1 MSGIT
6 PGIPT
11 RRILIQSVSF
21 EVALFLSLENWACK
35 KSGANR
41 RADLWNLTTHAE
53 GPAMVSVVESARA
66 LKRSLSQTSLND
78 FTGMRVTRMV
88 LAIVQHYGR
97 MSCSSA
103 AGEIAAESIHRGQ
116 LTQRY
121 QGAMHL

>member
-1 MSGIT
+1 
-6 PGIPT
+6 
-11 RRILIQSVSF
+11 
-21 EVALFLSLENWACK
+21 
-35 KSGANR
+35 
-41 RADLWNLTTHAE
+41 
-53 GPAMVSVVESARA
+53 MVSVVESARA

-121 QGAMHL
+121 QGAMQRYQGAMQRYQGAMHR